1 MAKKKNTTTNSI
13 ISMYMD
19 HVLQHNQQPKSV
31 YIFTKENNF
40 DESDFYQHFTSFDS
54 LEKSIFTEFLNNTL
68 HVLAKSEDYENFDA
82 RNQLLSFYYTFFEI
96 LTANRSYVIYALE
109 GEKNNFKKLKTL
121 SGLRQE
127 FQKYITNLNIETL
140 DIPQERIEKLQQ
152 KAITESAWAQLLFT
166 LKFWIEDQSRAFEKT
181 DLFIEKSVNA
191 SFDIMNIT
199 PIKSV
204 IDLGKF
210 LFKEKMSA
218 N

>member
-1 MAKKKNTTTNSI
+1 MAKKKNITTNSI